1 MARKFVEAL
10 QMLAIELVEQ
20 GYDADKTVRKIDAQD
35 IDFIT
40 VKDELA
46 AIELSQFIGEAE
58 IDSINALLAYV
69 LMKDT
74 DLGIEDIYAYTF
86 GRGRQ
91 IIWN

>member
-1 MARKFVEAL
+1 MARKFLETL
-10 QMLAIELVEQ
+10 QILAIELVEQ
-20 GYDADKTVRKIDAQD
+20 DYNADKTVRKIDAQD

-46 AIELSQFIGEAE
+46 EIEVSKFIGEAE
-58 IDSINALLAYV
+58 IDNINALLAYV

-74 DLGIEDIYAYTF
+74 ELGIEEIYAYTF